1 MLDTAEVLVLLEG
14 LESATAATAVT
25 PTQPPTL
32 HWPHQQSSVAAY
44 TAQLHNGMREKK
56 KFLDS
61 VPKLVWW
68 GDPNSKDLSWDSG
81 ELLGPSIE
89 LSRSNPLLPHTPPS
103 RTDGPIVF
111 TQATGIYTL
120 VKKKTSPRALQ
131 RNTCQNP
138 IPKYPKRFLP

>member
-1 MLDTAEVLVLLEG
+1 MRWFYHRVLDTAEVLVLLEG

-56 KFLDS
+56 TFLDS

-103 RTDGPIVF
+103 RTDGPHCLYPGYWNLYF
-111 TQATGIYTL
+111 GP
-120 VKKKTSPRALQ
+120 KKLSPRALQ
-131 RNTCQNP
+131 
-138 IPKYPKRFLP
+138 